1 MTWTNDHPYNKYRLT
16 IERRD
21 KALDRMKRYAPTAE
35 LKAMWAYKH
44 AQFKG
49 IYLNG

>member
-1 MTWTNDHPYNKYRLT
+1 MKWTRDHPYNKYELT
-16 IERRD
+16 IQRRH

-44 AQFKG
+44 AQFTG
-49 IYLNG
+49 LYIHG

>member
-1 MTWTNDHPYNKYRLT
+1 MKWTSDHQYNKYKLT

-21 KALDRMKRYAPTAE
+21 KAFNKMKKDAPTPE
-35 LKAMWAYKH
+35 LKSMWSYKH

-49 IYLNG
+49 VYLNG